1 MYQFDKAQSRLNSS
15 CTKWDRYKSRYQIEE
30 DVIPLWV
37 ADMDFECLPE
47 VSEAIRKRAAHRY
60 MVIQIL
66 QRNCM
71 TLSYNGKNDSM
82 MWR

>member
-47 VSEAIRKRAAHRY
+47 EGSNKKTGSASDIWLYRSSKGIV
-60 MVIQIL
+60 
-66 QRNCM
+66 
-71 TLSYNGKNDSM
+71 
-82 MWR
+82 